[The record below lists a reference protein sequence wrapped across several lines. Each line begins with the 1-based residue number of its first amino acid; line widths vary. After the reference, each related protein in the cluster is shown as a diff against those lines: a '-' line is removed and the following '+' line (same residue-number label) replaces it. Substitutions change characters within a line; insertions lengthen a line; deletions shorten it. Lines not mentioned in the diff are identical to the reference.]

1 MTWPTVAGFQTFLTN
16 VVQVPTAALP
26 SDSQIIT
33 YAFDFALATVNLQ
46 LSVAWSP
53 PGSWSPFQLA
63 VYNLGADLLIN
74 WAQDPSDEPAI
85 YGPDKNQQ
93 YFISLRDSF
102 GTSEFVA
109 GVIQS
114 SNDVSTGQSFVVP
127 KQFEGLTIS
136 QLTNLK
142 SPYGRTYLGI
152 AQDVGTLWGL
162 S

>member
-1 MTWPTVAGFQTFLTN
+1 MWPTVAGFQTFLTN

-26 SDSQIIT
+26 SDSPIIT
-33 YAFDFALATVNLQ
+33 YAFDFALATVNIQ

-53 PGSWSPFQLA
+53 PNSWSPFQLA
-63 VYNLGADLLIN
+63 VYNLASDLLIN

-85 YGPDKNQQ
+85 YGPDEDQQ
-93 YFISLRDSF
+93 YFSWLQSRF
-102 GTSEFVA
+102 GVSEFVA

-127 KQFEGLTIS
+127 DQFKGLTIG

-142 SPYGRTYLGI
+142 TPYGRTYLSLTQSI
-152 AQDVGTLWGL
+152 GTLWGAT
-162 S
+162 